1 MRLARNK
8 ERGSNNKTNLRTSY
22 KHRPYH
28 TVVGGH
34 GHQIEGEHA
43 LQLIDVVHATVNLV
57 ELEKRRLILHLDQP
71 NPARGRHCW
80 NKKKQQDAGM
90 RPVTD

>member
-1 MRLARNK
+1 MRHARNK

-34 GHQIEGEHA
+34 GHKIEGKHA
-43 LQLIDVVHATVNLV
+43 LQLIDVVHAAAAVNLV
-57 ELEKRRLILHLDQP
+57 ELEKRRLILHLHQP
-71 NPARGRHCW
+71 NPARDR
-80 NKKKQQDAGM
+80 
-90 RPVTD
+90 R